1 MPSAAATARAAEQR
15 DLVNRLRRIEG
26 QIGGVI
32 AMIEDGRD
40 CMDVITQIAASKKA
54 MERAGILLLTNALEQ
69 CMADQ
74 RRSSEARRV
83 ELQKAFL
90 SLT

>member
-40 CMDVITQIAASKKA
+40 CTDVITQIAASKKA
-54 MERAGILLLTNALEQ
+54 MERAGILLLT
-69 CMADQ
+69 
-74 RRSSEARRV
+74 
-83 ELQKAFL
+83 
-90 SLT
+90 

>member
-1 MPSAAATARAAEQR
+1 MPSASAAARAAEQK

-32 AMIEDGRD
+32 AMIEEGRD
-40 CMDVITQIAASKKA
+40 CTDVIVQIAASKKA
-54 MERAGILLLTNALEQ
+54 IERAGILLLTNALAQ

-74 RRSSEARRV
+74 KRSSDARRV

-90 SLT
+90 SLA

>member
-1 MPSAAATARAAEQR
+1 MATSSRSVPESEQR

-40 CMDVITQIAASKKA
+40 CTDIITQIAASKKA
-54 MERAGILLLTNALEQ
+54 IERAGILMLTGALER

-74 RRSSEARRV
+74 RRTSEARRL

-90 SLT
+90 SLA

>member
-1 MPSAAATARAAEQR
+1 MASPSRSVRESDQR

-40 CMDVITQIAASKKA
+40 CTDVITQIAAAKKA
-54 MERAGILLLTNALEQ
+54 IERAGILMLTGALEQ

-74 RRSSEARRV
+74 KRSSEARRG

-90 SLT
+90 SLA

>member
-1 MPSAAATARAAEQR
+1 MAASSRSVPQSDQR

-40 CMDVITQIAASKKA
+40 CTEIITQIAASKKA
-54 MERAGILLLTNALEQ
+54 IERAGILMLTGALER
-69 CMADQ
+69 CIADQ
-74 RRSSEARRV
+74 KRTSEARRA

>member
-40 CMDVITQIAASKKA
+40 CTDVITQIAASKKA